1 MALVALIYAGIGA
14 DRGFQKNNG
23 QHNLAIT
30 LLFAPYLLGA
40 WINSRLWTRQHP
52 KPDEIADGVWLGR
65 LPSAEEMREGRFAA
79 LLDLTAELAAPSGN
93 WRYANLPWL
102 DLIPPR
108 PEQLSAAVEQ
118 IEALRQHGPLLV
130 SCALGRSRSACAVI
144 AWLLHTKRAAT
155 LTEAEALLRARRPQV
170 VIHPAQRAAVA
181 EWAAHA

>member
-14 DRGFQKNNG
+14 ERGFQKCSG

-40 WINSRLWTRQHP
+40 WINSRLWTREQP

-65 LPSAEEMREGRFAA
+65 LPSANEIRQSGFAA
-79 LLDLTAELAAPSGN
+79 LLDLTAELIAPSGN

-102 DLIPPR
+102 DLIPPH
-108 PEQLSAAVEQ
+108 PEQLGAAIEQ

-144 AWLLHTKRAAT
+144 AWLVHSGRAAT
-155 LTEAEALLRARRPQV
+155 LAEAEALVRTKRPQV
-170 VIHPAQRAAVA
+170 VIHPAQRAALA
-181 EWAAHA
+181 EWASHA